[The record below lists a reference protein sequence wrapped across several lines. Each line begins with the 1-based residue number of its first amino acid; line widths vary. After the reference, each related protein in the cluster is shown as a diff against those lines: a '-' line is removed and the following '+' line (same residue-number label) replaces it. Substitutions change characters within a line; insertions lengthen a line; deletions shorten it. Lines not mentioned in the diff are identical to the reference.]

1 MAAPLIAALAA
12 PVAAEVAKEVV
23 PIVAEE
29 IRRMGSSFS
38 QAPPTRA
45 EIRIPEV
52 PPRLP
57 PIRIRDI
64 SEDVR
69 AALLALE
76 ELRVEL
82 AGLLLRF
89 AEQALKVGLEAPPRE
104 VGKRFG
110 SDTTTLM
117 DLALA
122 EALHDTQTPEI
133 QSKIRDVLDW
143 VIKAEEKVCGSRV
156 FVHGHESPDCRIL
169 GEVDWVLTQLH
180 DDIRLRASPDYI
192 AGRRLFH
199 EGSIATDYKPKG

>member
-45 EIRIPEV
+45 ETRIPEV

-69 AALLALE
+69 AALRALE
-76 ELRVEL
+76 EL
-82 AGLLLRF
+82 G
-89 AEQALKVGLEAPPRE
+89 QALKVLGLEAPRE

>member
-45 EIRIPEV
+45 ETRIPEV

-69 AALLALE
+69 TALRALE
-76 ELRVEL
+76 EL
-82 AGLLLRF
+82 G
-89 AEQALKVGLEAPPRE
+89 QALKVLGLEAPPRE

-180 DDIRLRASPDYI
+180 DDIRLGASPDYI